1 MEHLKKFAKNLIV
14 LLFWLGVWAIL
25 ARLAASPL
33 LLPSPW
39 EVLRKTAELAAQ
51 WEFWRTCA
59 RSLGRIFAG
68 AAAGVVLGAL
78 LAVFT
83 QRYRLLRA
91 LLSPVMAA
99 VRSTP
104 VASFIIL
111 ALVWMGRDVLP
122 AFIAALMVLP
132 VIWANVGTGIESTNH
147 DLLEVARVFGFGRAR
162 TAVRVYIPSVMPY
175 FISACRSA
183 LGLGWKA
190 GIAAEV
196 LTVPVLSIGR
206 MLYESKLYLETTD
219 LFAWTLVVIVCSM
232 VIDTAVMAAIG
243 RLGKKYRWEA
253 AHDRDK

>member
-1 MEHLKKFAKNLIV
+1 M
-14 LLFWLGVWAIL
+14 
-25 ARLAASPL
+25 
-33 LLPSPW
+33 
-39 EVLRKTAELAAQ
+39 
-51 WEFWRTCA
+51 
-59 RSLGRIFAG
+59 
-68 AAAGVVLGAL
+68 LGAL

-132 VIWANVGTGIESTNH
+132 VIWANVGTGIESTDH

-175 FISACRSA
+175 FISACRSS

-196 LTVPVLSIGR
+196 LTVPALSIGR